1 MRRGRV
7 RVRFIRPSW
16 NAKRS
21 TCERCG
27 VVEVQ
32 EERLLL
38 RLNLCTGCIEEADRV
53 HR

>member
-1 MRRGRV
+1 MSRRRV

-27 VVEVQ
+27 AVEEQ

-38 RLNLCTGCIEEADRV
+38 RLNLCTACIEEAANG